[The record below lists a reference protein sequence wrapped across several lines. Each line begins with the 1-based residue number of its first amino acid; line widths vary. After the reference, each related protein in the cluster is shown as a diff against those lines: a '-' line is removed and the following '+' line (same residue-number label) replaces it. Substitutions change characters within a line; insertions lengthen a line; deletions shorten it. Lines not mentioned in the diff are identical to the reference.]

1 MLRMS
6 CMAQMPMATL
16 VAANSGYTLPRTKIK
31 VTKIKTKGSGGEER
45 REKQR
50 GLTSG
55 WIHRL
60 DQAPAE
66 AMDPISCEAETDLL
80 PPVFVR
86 IVGGLFFGE
95 QNGFT
100 ARLVFYRGR
109 HVLMAGLKNRPNFLK
124 FSKN

>member
-16 VAANSGYTLPRTKIK
+16 VAANSGYTLPRTKIM

-86 IVGGLFFGE
+86 IAGGFFLGSK
-95 QNGFT
+95 T
-100 ARLVFYRGR
+100 ASRLVWSFIG
-109 HVLMAGLKNRPNFLK
+109 GGTC
-124 FSKN
+124 